1 MKAFLGL
8 LLILL
13 STVSYSQGYDY
24 NQKTFKLA
32 EVELL
37 STEAS
42 QYQCGFCAHRNPYV
56 PEQDNK
62 WRYGLKHTTKID
74 VLKTKDFNLNLDSD
88 FFLDGVEQVK
98 YVGMDYELSFRYRG
112 VEIGRAHHSSHQV
125 DEANKQGTSFPLT
138 DKYIIRFNWIKK

>member
-56 PEQDNK
+56 LNRIINGDMALNIQQRLMFWKP
-62 WRYGLKHTTKID
+62 KI
-74 VLKTKDFNLNLDSD
+74 
-88 FFLDGVEQVK
+88 
-98 YVGMDYELSFRYRG
+98 
-112 VEIGRAHHSSHQV
+112 
-125 DEANKQGTSFPLT
+125 LT
-138 DKYIIRFNWIKK
+138 WI